1 MSTGKNAMKSARWP
15 TVYWNEVQGM
25 FYVWLTVAATTL
37 LISIWATFA
46 GLDRSYEWAKLCAV
60 GSSKPDFSAHIL
72 GTKIH
77 LVLMLM
83 LATRLIGLLMRTRF
97 GYVVAL
103 IALVAAVV
111 TFGEAWIWS
120 TNTALEFDRQLQ
132 EQGRFGGYSSFFMY
146 GTSPYPALLLI
157 IFLFIGAAAE
167 IGLLVATTWH
177 YQRKSD

>member
-1 MSTGKNAMKSARWP
+1 MKSVKWP
-15 TVYWNEVQGM
+15 TVYWNQVQGM

-37 LISIWATFA
+37 LICIWATFA
-46 GLDRSYEWAKLCAV
+46 GLDRSYQLAKSCAI
-60 GSSKPDFSAHIL
+60 GSSIPDLSAHIL

-111 TFGEAWIWS
+111 TFRQAWIWS
-120 TNTALEFDRQLQ
+120 TNTALEFDRQ
-132 EQGRFGGYSSFFMY
+132 GIFGSRSFPMY
-146 GTSPYPALLLI
+146 GTSPYPAFLLLI
-157 IFLFIGAAAE
+157 FLFVGAAAE
-167 IGLLVATTWH
+167 VGLLVATTWH
-177 YQRKSD
+177 YKRRSD